1 MTKKNKKSP
10 NLLAKS
16 PFQTAFSGNPI
27 PKYTISKKVQAIV
40 EDPELDSD
48 GLSLKDRAVLV
59 FELGKILVADEDAK
73 FNEHYLRH
81 ASPLAEAGGKETQ
94 WVYDALAN
102 AIEDEG
108 AEHGDVWYP
117 ALPFLLSNLPDI
129 VEEAARI
136 MCVYHPGDGKSV
148 LIGSESIL
156 ESMTNRASRLH
167 EFKGKDRKAAAVAI
181 AAGIA
186 AVLRCGDLRLLSALN
201 QAWDIAGDEVRT
213 VLSEYFDSRITELQ
227 VEFYLSILERSK
239 PGSDSF
245 ELAALHLSSC
255 VDPRCMPFP
264 YEREVVTIDRIR
276 FDFGL
281 HKHGEESTV
290 VAQTP
295 VRKYLAKIKP
305 RLLAIKAREK
315 STSHVDSILAAWQ
328 SAQSL

>member
-1 MTKKNKKSP
+1 MTKKNKKSLNP
-10 NLLAKS
+10 LAKS

-27 PKYTISKKVQAIV
+27 PKYTISKKVQAV
-40 EDPELDSD
+40 LDDPELDTE
-48 GLSLKDRAVLV
+48 GFSLKDRAVLV
-59 FELGKILVADEDAK
+59 FELGKRLVADEHAD
-73 FNEHYLRH
+73 FHEHYLRH
-81 ASPLAEAGGKETQ
+81 ASPLAEASGKDSQ
-94 WVYDALAN
+94 WVFDALAN

-117 ALPFLLSNLPDI
+117 ALPFLLSNLPAI
-129 VEEAARI
+129 VEEAARL

-167 EFKGKDRKAAAVAI
+167 ELKGKDRKAAAVAI

-186 AVLRCGDLRLLSALN
+186 AVLLIGDRRLLSALN
-201 QAWDIAGDEVRT
+201 QAWDIAGDEVRA
-213 VLSEYFDSRITELQ
+213 VLCEYFDSRITELQ
-227 VEFYLSILERSK
+227 VEFYLSILEREK
-239 PGSDSF
+239 PGADSF

-255 VDPRCMPFP
+255 VDPSCMPFM
-264 YEREVVTIDRIR
+264 REKITVDRVT

-281 HKHGEESTV
+281 HKRGEESTV

-305 RLLAIKAREK
+305 RLLAIKLREK
-315 STSHVDSILAAWQ
+315 STSHVDSILAAWEK
-328 SAQSL
+328 A